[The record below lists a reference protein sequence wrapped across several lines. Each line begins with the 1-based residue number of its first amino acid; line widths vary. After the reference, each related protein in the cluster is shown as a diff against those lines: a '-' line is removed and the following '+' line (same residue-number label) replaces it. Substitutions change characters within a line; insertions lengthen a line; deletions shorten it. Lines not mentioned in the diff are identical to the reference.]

1 MSPTC
6 QHVPTLPSLVTWL
19 QEEEALERAQ
29 RSGEEAARRSSIHMT
44 EEWMALVNSSE
55 WRQLA
60 HRYPDVMRELA
71 AVAGGD
77 GTQPARASGVGG
89 QVRGREQMAA

>member
-1 MSPTC
+1 MSPA
-6 QHVPTLPSLVTWL
+6 LPSLAAWL

-29 RSGEEAARRSSIHMT
+29 RTGEEAARRSSIHMT

-60 HRYPDVMRELA
+60 HRYPEVMRELA

-77 GTQPARASGVGG
+77 GAQPAESSGVS
-89 QVRGREQMAA
+89 GRAGEGEQMAA